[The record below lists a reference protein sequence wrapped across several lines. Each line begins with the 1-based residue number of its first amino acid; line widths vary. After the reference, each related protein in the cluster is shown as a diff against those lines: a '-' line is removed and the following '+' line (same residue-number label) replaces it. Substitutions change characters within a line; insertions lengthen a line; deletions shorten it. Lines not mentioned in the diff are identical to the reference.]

1 MMDIENP
8 LPTLQKLSICTLIK
22 AIQGFSK
29 DVRLAE
35 GCISEKAMCRAIIEP
50 IQLTDYD
57 IDYKNNENKYQLQFQ
72 FSPNFL
78 LNNYGFL
85 IGGGA
90 RLKWQILLPKFEHF
104 ADKEKERINANA
116 IDWINACKIQ
126 LIRKDEFNV
135 DLAYFNETLDEFIT

>member
-22 AIQGFSK
+22 AIQGFSI

-35 GCISEKAMCRAIIEP
+35 GCISEKAMYRAIIEP

-78 LNNYGFL
+78 LNNYGFSNSTYQS
-85 IGGGA
+85 IKSYSPIFPFGNNCNIS
-90 RLKWQILLPKFEHF
+90 KK
-104 ADKEKERINANA
+104 
-116 IDWINACKIQ
+116 
-126 LIRKDEFNV
+126 
-135 DLAYFNETLDEFIT
+135 